1 MPTSDPISDFLTRVR
16 NAILARHSNVRVPTS
31 NAIRAI
37 ADILQQEGY
46 VADLTVDA
54 AGPDNAVALQPAIVL
69 TLRYCADKTNAIS
82 GLRRWSRPGQ
92 RKYVGVA
99 EIPKVKN
106 GMGIA
111 ILSTSSGVMTGTKA
125 RQLNVGGE
133 LLCTVW

>member
-1 MPTSDPISDFLTRVR
+1 MPTSDPIADFLTRVR

-31 NAIRAI
+31 NTLRAI
-37 ADILQQEGY
+37 AEILQQEGY
-46 VADLTVDA
+46 LAELNDD
-54 AGPDNAVALQPAIVL
+54 AVAEHPAIVL
-69 TLRYCADKTNAIS
+69 TLRYCADKSNAIS

-92 RKYVGVA
+92 RKYVGVT

-111 ILSTSSGVMTGTKA
+111 ILSTSSGVMTGNKA